1 MLSEGIVDSGDAL
14 ELGIGAMTDAKIG
27 DFYGK
32 MVEAGVIEGDLD
44 YSSAYNTKF
53 VNAKV
58 GMDLR

>member
-1 MLSEGIVDSGDAL
+1 
-14 ELGIGAMTDAKIG
+14 
-27 DFYGK
+27 

-44 YSSAYNTKF
+44 YSSAYNTQF